1 MISEDELL
9 QEIDH
14 HINAPPSYTSIDKLS
29 SLLIVHDHLYGESGP
44 NERGRNADMY
54 EISGDTDFLKVVKSA
69 GVERSLE
76 VIDELMTV
84 LKISHTRLYD
94 SVMRKL
100 GG

>member
-1 MISEDELL
+1 MISRA
-9 QEIDH
+9 EIEEAILDLK
-14 HINAPPSYTSIDKLS
+14 SKETSFNNCAKLAD
-29 SLLIVHDHLYGESGP
+29 LLIVHDHLYGESGP

-54 EISGDTDFLKVVKSA
+54 EISGDTDFLKAVKNA

-84 LKISHTRLYD
+84 LKISHTRLYE

-100 GG
+100 GE